1 MWWQWVG
8 VGCVQGGNALCHRG
22 PRTSQAPGCLEQLAA
37 CHPGGRGWDTIIIII
52 VIIIFI
58 SAGNKSA
65 AAVLGPGELPF
76 PSLGCLEQ
84 QGGRKNPIPY
94 FEFACCCSP
103 SALTWLCFSPGLWR
117 AAKLSS
123 DDAAKKPL
131 CEFVFPVTNSWDKT
145 CKVETRAAF
154 TFAFFFRNWQEI
166 KRKLK
171 HPWAG
176 FCGRQRPVRQ
186 DASGFGRCLF
196 PAGNWR
202 REPTPGNRA
211 LHNAP
216 PNQRVC
222 FQLSWCFMLTCAW
235 FTYYCEVVIT
245 VIHFF
250 LKL

>member
-1 MWWQWVG
+1 MPSVT
-8 VGCVQGGNALCHRG
+8 GGKHQ
-22 PRTSQAPGCLEQLAA
+22 P
-37 CHPGGRGWDTIIIII
+37 
-52 VIIIFI
+52 
-58 SAGNKSA
+58 
-65 AAVLGPGELPF
+65 
-76 PSLGCLEQ
+76 
-84 QGGRKNPIPY
+84 
-94 FEFACCCSP
+94 
-103 SALTWLCFSPGLWR
+103 SPGLLWGALQPATLEVVIGISSSSSSLSSSVLETGLQQQSWALGSFLSYPW
-117 AAKLSS
+117 AAWSSGVAGRILSLTLALPAAAAPVLWPGFASHLDFREQQKLSP
-123 DDAAKKPL
+123 DGAAKKPL
-131 CEFVFPVTNSWDKT
+131 YDIMCSQSQSWENT

-154 TFAFFFRNWQEI
+154 TFTFFLRNWQEI

-176 FCGRQRPVRQ
+176 FCGEQCPVRQ
-186 DASGFGRCLF
+186 DTSGFGRCLF

-216 PNQRVC
+216 PNQRVY

-245 VIHFF
+245 VMHFF